1 MVAAPMRL
9 RLRMND
15 QQLAVLDGAL
25 AADPNASSLDD
36 LLARAVEHDVRRPQ
50 DSRWRTQRPAGRPPS
65 VAGVDVRIDDVIE
78 AGTGRGV
85 DLAAGETV
93 RIEQIVD
100 GQCVDLCAVAIG
112 ADGQRFDASR
122 TRALHGLRPTTA
134 AVLWSTPPE
143 IALLEIVAD
152 SAGPH
157 DLSFPACSA
166 AEFER
171 LTGIAGHSNCVDIQ
185 RETRRYWGIDERDQH
200 DPLNLWLPSGVTD
213 DGTLIY
219 WPVACRRGD
228 FVELR
233 ALRDVLVVVNPC
245 ASDLFGSSLYELG
258 PVRLL
263 VRTPPGVVPLGLAPE
278 GPDPHWRWHDMPLRE
293 IEVALPDTLA
303 PHLATLR
310 AGGWLGD
317 TDAEVARA
325 LLLRWWEDAIA
336 QLGGIAR

>member
-1 MVAAPMRL
+1 MRL
-9 RLRMND
+9 HLRMND
-15 QQLAVLDGAL
+15 QQLAVLDRVL
-25 AADPNASSLDD
+25 TADPEASGLDD
-36 LLARAVEHDVRRPQ
+36 LLVRAVEHDVRRAQ
-50 DSRWRTQRPAGRPPS
+50 DPRRRAPRPAGRPPS
-65 VAGVDVRIDDVIE
+65 VAGADTRLDDVIE

-85 DLAAGETV
+85 ALAAGETV

-100 GQCVDLCAVAIG
+100 GQCVDLCAFALG
-112 ADGQRFDASR
+112 AQGQRFDAAR
-122 TRALHGLRPTTA
+122 TRALHGLRPTTG

-185 RETRRYWGIDERDQH
+185 RETQGHWGIDERDQH

-213 DGTLIY
+213 HGTLTY

-228 FVELR
+228 FVELL

-258 PVRLL
+258 PVRRL
-263 VRTPPGVVPLGLAPE
+263 VRTPPGVVPLDLAPA
-278 GPDPHWRWHDMPLRE
+278 GPEPRWPWRDMALRE
-293 IEVALPDTLA
+293 IEVALPDALG
-303 PHLATLR
+303 PHLATVR

>member
-1 MVAAPMRL
+1 MRL

-15 QQLAVLDGAL
+15 QQLAVLDRTL
-25 AADPNASSLDD
+25 AADPGASRLDD
-36 LLARAVEHDVRRPQ
+36 LLARAVEHDLGRPQ
-50 DSRWRTQRPAGRPPS
+50 DPRRRVARPAGRTPS
-65 VAGVDVRIDDVIE
+65 VAGADHRLDAVIE

-85 DLAAGETV
+85 ALAAGETL

-100 GQCVDLCAVAIG
+100 GQCADLCAFAIG
-112 ADGQRFDASR
+112 ADGQRFDAAR
-122 TRALHGLRPTTA
+122 TRALHGLRPTTGT
-134 AVLWSTPPE
+134 VLWSTPPE
-143 IALLEIVAD
+143 IALLEIEAD

-171 LTGIAGHSNCVDIQ
+171 LTGLPGHSNCVDIQ
-185 RETRRYWGIDERDQH
+185 RETQRHWGLDARDQH
-200 DPLNLWLPSGVTD
+200 DPLNLWLPSGVGE
-213 DGTLIY
+213 DGTLTY

-233 ALRDVLVVVNPC
+233 ALHDVLVVVNPC

-263 VRTPPGVVPLGLAPE
+263 VRTPPGVAPLALAPA
-278 GPDPHWRWHDMPLRE
+278 GPEPHWPWRAIALH
-293 IEVALPDTLA
+293 EVDLELPDALA
-303 PHLATLR
+303 PHLAAVRTL
-310 AGGWLGD
+310 GWLGD

-325 LLLRWWEDAIA
+325 LLLRWWEDAVA